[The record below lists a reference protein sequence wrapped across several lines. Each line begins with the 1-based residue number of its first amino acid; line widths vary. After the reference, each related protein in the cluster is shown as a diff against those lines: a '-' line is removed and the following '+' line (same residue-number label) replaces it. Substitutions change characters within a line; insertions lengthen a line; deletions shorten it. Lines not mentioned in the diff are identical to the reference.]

1 MSKLLKVEI
10 KLDTSDTPRL
20 TSYFGYWATE
30 TLPGFVSTHTD
41 DITPQTSSRLM
52 TVEDGGPRSRTSLG
66 RCDQRWELF
75 RSNIISYLICLHTC
89 ASKYVS
95 LLQAGRRLRGG
106 EFTHSSPF
114 PTNTKT
120 FHQMFVV
127 LSQRHHYWWTES
139 AYGTLEA
146 PRGRG
151 GCWVFGCGCCWRS
164 FLNICRLCFFEYC
177 TTGIWSDAW
186 WESTAMTGN
195 ENSHWELVPGNGED
209 AASHPSPSGTGSEHT
224 VIWT

>member
-41 DITPQTSSRLM
+41 DITPQTSSRSM

-106 EFTHSSPF
+106 EFTPALFQLTPKHFTRCLLFF
-114 PTNTKT
+114 PSDIITDELRVCTGRWRLRGA
-120 FHQMFVV
+120 VV
-127 LSQRHHYWWTES
+127 VV
-139 AYGTLEA
+139 
-146 PRGRG
+146 
-151 GCWVFGCGCCWRS
+151 GCLAAVVVG
-164 FLNICRLCFFEYC
+164 
-177 TTGIWSDAW
+177 
-186 WESTAMTGN
+186 
-195 ENSHWELVPGNGED
+195 VP
-209 AASHPSPSGTGSEHT
+209 S
-224 VIWT
+224 